1 MRAKNKKPTVVR
13 MILKINQGRSNLGFV
28 RNIDLPYYVTT
39 DCRLYTIIELSF
51 RRRYG
56 LEDRGY
62 DIDRALSPVGFSNG
76 WRSWMSDHAASCVS
90 ALSYNYYGFIS

>member
-1 MRAKNKKPTVVR
+1 

-28 RNIDLPYYVTT
+28 RNIDLLYYVTT
-39 DCRLYTIIELSF
+39 DCRLYTIIEISF

-62 DIDRALSPVGFSNG
+62 DIDGPIGFSSG
-76 WRSWMSDHAASCVS
+76 WRLWMSDHAASCVS
-90 ALSYNYYGFIS
+90 ALSYNYYGSIS